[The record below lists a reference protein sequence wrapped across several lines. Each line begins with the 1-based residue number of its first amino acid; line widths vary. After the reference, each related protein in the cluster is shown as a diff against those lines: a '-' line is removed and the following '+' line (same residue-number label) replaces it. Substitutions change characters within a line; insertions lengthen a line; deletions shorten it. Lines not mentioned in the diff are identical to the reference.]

1 MKNEKV
7 TESAEK
13 RMRSQRVL
21 SYLYRSLGGAGQ
33 HQAVIAFILKELIY
47 ILQAESGWHL
57 QQTHTHTCQRGSK
70 YCMLFCLTVPYSLLS
85 SSHPQL
91 DSGG

>member
-33 HQAVIAFILKELIY
+33 NQAVIAFILKELIY

-57 QQTHTHTCQRGSK
+57 QQTHTQTHTRVK
-70 YCMLFCLTVPYSLLS
+70 EAVNTVCCFA
-85 SSHPQL
+85 
-91 DSGG
+91 